1 MNQLEKITEL
11 IGRGVS
17 WCTLFIVLMTLAV
30 VILRYAFN
38 TGATAL
44 QESALYLHGAVFT
57 LAAGYT
63 LKHDGHV
70 RVDIF
75 YRKFS
80 VRSRHWVD
88 FLGTLLLLMPVCLFI
103 LYSSFDYVLASWR
116 VGESSVEASG
126 LAYVYLQKS
135 LLLLLVVSLL
145 LQGIV
150 ELVRHGVALFNSDD
164 CDSASG
170 KDGKCG
176 GEQ

>member
-1 MNQLEKITEL
+1 MNQLEKLTEL
-11 IGRGVS
+11 MGRGVS
-17 WCTLFIVLMTLAV
+17 WCTLFIVLMTLTV
-30 VILRYAFN
+30 VVLRYVFN

-75 YRKFS
+75 YRRFS
-80 VRSRHWVD
+80 IRARHWVD
-88 FLGTLLLLMPVCLFI
+88 FLGTLFLLFPVALFI
-103 LYSSFDYVLASWR
+103 AYSSWDYVLASWKY
-116 VGESSVEASG
+116 GETSVEAGG
-126 LAYVYLQKS
+126 LAYIYLQKS

-150 ELVRHGVALFNSDD
+150 EIIRHGLALLNRDETS
-164 CDSASG
+164 SGSG
-170 KDGKCG
+170 KGDESG
-176 GEQ
+176 GIE

>member
-1 MNQLEKITEL
+1 MNQLEKLTEL
-11 IGRGVS
+11 MGRGVS
-17 WCTLFIVLMTLAV
+17 WCTLFIVLMTLTV
-30 VILRYAFN
+30 VVLRYVFN

-57 LAAGYT
+57 MAAGYT

-75 YRKFS
+75 YRRFS
-80 VRSRHWVD
+80 IRARHWVD

-103 LYSSFDYVLASWR
+103 LYSSYDYVLASWR
-116 VGESSVEASG
+116 VGESSVEAGG
-126 LAYVYLQKS
+126 LAHVYLQKS

-145 LQGIV
+145 LQGTV

-164 CDSASG
+164 CDSVSG
-170 KDGKCG
+170 KDGKPG
-176 GEQ
+176 GDQ